1 MKINIE
7 KLIKDHVKWCL
18 KNKGDINA
26 RTLFSNL
33 ISELSKKADE
43 IAVIQNAE
51 FFNGFASRKDFPGW
65 EKKLNGYKV
74 KGLFELGHIDFQQV
88 NPKTD
93 TLRSISDEYIL
104 ILFSKNK
111 PNRIKICAVP
121 RRSGFLGLAKSDL
134 KEYYNDLEQF
144 INTSKAAESIKQYV
158 NEIPYKDFSYDQF
171 DARVYTKK
179 YLSRIKSIK
188 KQKVVPLNELVDVIK
203 IGLESGQDS
212 SDAGL
217 YKENPILNKIVKDLS
232 ENLDVNW
239 NPEIYLSPSRIK
251 KGDLILVNETSL
263 YDFSARRRC
272 YLVKDEPFQE
282 QVDGFHSVVLRLKS
296 DLVTP
301 EYLYFYMQ
309 SEVFE
314 VLSIAFCRTVCGVNL
329 SQLKQIP
336 VLLPN
341 IKTPMAK
348 NKDLSQKYQDFYK
361 WIVDGLWSK
370 TKLDFQSEC
379 KNTILNH
386 YTTVPDNSS
395 IKDYLK
401 KYIDSKE
408 QYVQYI
414 ENAYSDI
421 ASNSYAFNEDYYAFY
436 KKLIQGDVGED
447 ALSEELQKNYVE
459 EPHKQG
465 VLKYI
470 DDVMDE
476 LKINIPNG
484 AYQSAVVLMGAA
496 LEAFLV
502 DWASEKDGKD
512 YFDEPYRIVNI
523 DGRPQPWYMSLND
536 AICRIGKVVK
546 KWDARDKADSIRKM
560 RNSIHPKVFLKQNEK
575 LTKEKCDA
583 ALLDLDAVIKS
594 RYVDFV
600 ASFFEKYSLM

>member
-1 MKINIE
+1 M
-7 KLIKDHVKWCL
+7 IKEHVDWCL
-18 KNKGDINA
+18 KNKGEINA

-33 ISELSKKADE
+33 IGKLSKNADE
-43 IAVIQNAE
+43 IAVIQETE
-51 FFNGFASRKDFPGW
+51 FFYGLPRRKDFPGW
-65 EKKLNGYKV
+65 EKILNGYNV
-74 KGLFELGHIDFQQV
+74 KGLFELGHVDFQQF

-93 TLRSISDEYIL
+93 VLRSISDEYIL

-111 PNRIKICAVP
+111 PSRVKICAVP

-158 NEIPYKDFSYDQF
+158 NEIPSKDFSYDQF
-171 DARVYTKK
+171 DARVYTKR

-203 IGLESGQDS
+203 IDLEPRRDP

-217 YKENPILNKIVKDLS
+217 HKENPILNKIVKDLS
-232 ENLDVNW
+232 ENLNVNW
-239 NPEIYLSPSRIK
+239 NPEIYLSPSQIK
-251 KGDLILVNETSL
+251 KGDLILVNKTSL
-263 YDFSARRRC
+263 YDFSAQRRWL
-272 YLVKDEPFQE
+272 LVKDEPFQE
-282 QVDGFHSVVLRLKS
+282 QIDGCHSVVLRLKS
-296 DLVTP
+296 NLVTP

-314 VLSIAFCRTVCGVNL
+314 VLSIAFCRTAGGVNF
-329 SQLKQIP
+329 SQLKQMP

-341 IKTPMAK
+341 TKTPMAK
-348 NKDLSQKYQDFYK
+348 NKELSQKYQDFYK

-370 TKLDFQSEC
+370 TKPGFQSEY
-379 KNTILNH
+379 KNIILNH

-421 ASNSYAFNEDYYAFY
+421 TSNSYTFNEDYYAFY
-436 KKLIQGDVGED
+436 KKLIQEDVGED
-447 ALSEELQKNYVE
+447 ALSEELQKCYVE
-459 EPHKQG
+459 EPHKQD
-465 VLKYI
+465 VLNYI
-470 DDVMDE
+470 NDVMDE

-512 YFDEPYRIVNI
+512 YFEEPYRIVNI
-523 DGRPQPWYMSLND
+523 DGRSQPWYMSLND

-583 ALLDLDAVIKS
+583 ALQDLDAVIKS
-594 RYVDFV
+594 RYVDFI

>member
-7 KLIKDHVKWCL
+7 KMIKEHVDWCL
-18 KNKGDINA
+18 KNKGEINA

-33 ISELSKKADE
+33 IGKLSKNADE
-43 IAVIQNAE
+43 IAVIQETE
-51 FFNGFASRKDFPGW
+51 FFYGLPRRKDFPGW
-65 EKKLNGYKV
+65 EKILNGYNV
-74 KGLFELGHIDFQQV
+74 KGLFELGHVDFQQF

-93 TLRSISDEYIL
+93 VLRSISDEYIL

-111 PNRIKICAVP
+111 PSRVKICAVP

-158 NEIPYKDFSYDQF
+158 NEIPSKDFSYDQF
-171 DARVYTKK
+171 DARVYTKR

-203 IGLESGQDS
+203 IDLEPRRDP

-217 YKENPILNKIVKDLS
+217 HKENPILNKIVKDLS
-232 ENLDVNW
+232 ENLNVNW
-239 NPEIYLSPSRIK
+239 NPEIYLSPSQIK
-251 KGDLILVNETSL
+251 KGDLILVNKTSL
-263 YDFSARRRC
+263 YDFSAQRRWL
-272 YLVKDEPFQE
+272 LVKDEPFQE
-282 QVDGFHSVVLRLKS
+282 QIDGCHSVVLRLKS
-296 DLVTP
+296 NLVTP

-314 VLSIAFCRTVCGVNL
+314 VLSIAFCRTAGGVNF
-329 SQLKQIP
+329 SQLKQMP

-341 IKTPMAK
+341 TKTPMAK
-348 NKDLSQKYQDFYK
+348 NKELSQKYQDFYK

-370 TKLDFQSEC
+370 TKPGFQSEY
-379 KNTILNH
+379 KNIILNH

-421 ASNSYAFNEDYYAFY
+421 TSNSYTFNEDYYAFY
-436 KKLIQGDVGED
+436 KKLIQEDVGED
-447 ALSEELQKNYVE
+447 ALSEELQKCYVE
-459 EPHKQG
+459 EPHKQD
-465 VLKYI
+465 VLNYI
-470 DDVMDE
+470 NDVMDE

-512 YFDEPYRIVNI
+512 YFEEPYRIVNI
-523 DGRPQPWYMSLND
+523 DGRSQPWYMSLND

-583 ALLDLDAVIKS
+583 ALQDLDAVIKS
-594 RYVDFV
+594 RYVDFI

>member
-7 KLIKDHVKWCL
+7 KMIKEHVDWCL
-18 KNKGDINA
+18 KNKGEINA

-33 ISELSKKADE
+33 ISELSKNSDE
-43 IAVIQNAE
+43 FAVIQEAD
-51 FFNGFASRKDFPGW
+51 FFYRLARRKDFPGW
-65 EKKLNGYKV
+65 GKILNGYKV
-74 KGLFELGHIDFQQV
+74 KGLFELGHIDFQQF

-121 RRSGFLGLAKSDL
+121 RRSGLLGLAKTDL

-144 INTSKAAESIKQYV
+144 INTSKAAESIKQYL
-158 NEIPYKDFSYDQF
+158 NEIPCKDFSYDQF

-188 KQKVVPLNELVDVIK
+188 KQKVVPLSDLVDVVK
-203 IGLESGQDS
+203 IGLEPKRES

-232 ENLDVNW
+232 GNLDINW
-239 NPEIYLSPSRIK
+239 NPEIYLSPSKIR
-251 KGDLILVNETSL
+251 KGDLILVNKTSL
-263 YDFSARRRC
+263 YDFSAQRRWL
-272 YLVKDEPFQE
+272 LVKDEPFQE
-282 QVDGFHSVVLRLKS
+282 QIDGSHSTVLRLKS
-296 DLVTP
+296 DQVTP

-314 VLSIAFCRTVCGVNL
+314 VLSIAFCRTVGGVNF
-329 SQLKQIP
+329 SQLEQIP

-341 IKTPMAK
+341 TKTPMAK
-348 NKDLSQKYQDFYK
+348 NKELSQKYQDFYK

-370 TKLDFQSEC
+370 IKAYDLTDC
-379 KNTILNH
+379 KNAIAKH
-386 YTTVPDNSS
+386 CSYES
-395 IKDYLK
+395 IMKSDL
-401 KYIDSKE
+401 KE
-408 QYVQYI
+408 QRVQYI

-421 ASNSYAFNEDYYAFY
+421 EFDSYEFNDNYYSYY
-436 KKLIQGDVGED
+436 KKLSQEVAVDD
-447 ALSEELQKNYVE
+447 ALSEELRKYYVE
-459 EPHKQG
+459 EPHKQDI
-465 VLKYI
+465 LNYI
-470 DDVMDE
+470 KDVMAE
-476 LKINIPNG
+476 LEINIPNG

-512 YFDEPYRIVNI
+512 YFEEPYRTVNI